1 MCLII
6 AAKYVS
12 SPFAVDPNLMHNRET
27 SAVGVVS
34 ADRRD
39 HAVATDLIATKQI
52 DLSPIVDAT
61 FPLVEA
67 AAAFE
72 RATSTPSYRVMLHP

>member
-1 MCLII
+1 
-6 AAKYVS
+6 
-12 SPFAVDPNLMHNRET
+12 
-27 SAVGVVS
+27 
-34 ADRRD
+34 
-39 HAVATDLIATKQI
+39 VATDLIATKQI